1 MKRWNPSVLNVNDVM
16 AYRYDTIN
24 LLPGVHASG
33 IVPCLQFIILYIMYD
48 ETTAIEPGS
57 ELGLIGGSRENKP
70 SETRGGIE
78 RGRSEGVGGVAEKN
92 EVKKRRHGKGSPVA
106 N

>member
-1 MKRWNPSVLNVNDVM
+1 
-16 AYRYDTIN
+16 
-24 LLPGVHASG
+24 
-33 IVPCLQFIILYIMYD
+33 MYD

-78 RGRSEGVGGVAEKN
+78 RGRSEGVVAGKN

>member
-1 MKRWNPSVLNVNDVM
+1 MKRWNPPVLNVNDVV
-16 AYRYDTIN
+16 ALDTIN
-24 LLPGVHASG
+24 LLASVHASG

-78 RGRSEGVGGVAEKN
+78 RGRSEGVVAGKN